1 MVLIPRWWDEGRGG
15 FRERQREVSK
25 RDISLFCYSRTP
37 PPLFFSRRCGIVFGE
52 SREERDPS
60 DAPPGGRNSGG
71 VPIRSPSFPFPLLS
85 EIDEAKDCS
94 FAHHGIKGETIEARK
109 EEEEGFNRI
118 FRLPIFSIIVAA
130 GKMCQKL
137 RFLFKIFFLK
147 KEKLPS
153 LIKN

>member
-1 MVLIPRWWDEGRGG
+1 MP
-15 FRERQREVSK
+15 
-25 RDISLFCYSRTP
+25 
-37 PPLFFSRRCGIVFGE
+37 
-52 SREERDPS
+52 
-60 DAPPGGRNSGG
+60 PPGGG
-71 VPIRSPSFPFPLLS
+71 IRGESLSAHPLFPFPLLS